1 MQLQTIVHTIPPL
14 YDSESRVLLLGSI
27 PSPKSR
33 EVGFFYGHPQNRFWR
48 VLAAVLGEEVPVSIE
63 DKRAMCLRHHVAL
76 WDTIAKCDI
85 AGASDTSI
93 RNAEPNDIGRLLRE
107 SKITRIFATGGK
119 SAQLYRKLIEPKT
132 GVPITQLPS
141 TSPANAAWSL
151 ETADRSVPRYSLIRG
166 VFFTSKE
173 LFPNAALK
181 KLILPLVIEQVL
193 AITVGLAD
201 TMMVS
206 SVGEAAVSGVSLVD
220 MLNVLIINI
229 FSALATGGAVVVAQ
243 LLGAR
248 KNDRACDASKQL
260 YLVVTVIALIIS
272 ALVMLFRAPLLRLL
286 FGTIE
291 DRRDAQR
298 AHLSDG
304 QRVLLPRSGDLQRR
318 CGAVPRTGQL
328 AYLHADCGTD
338 QHRQPHRQLAVH
350 FRVQV
355 GRRRRS
361 AFVRA
366 VARHGGCRYH
376 DSAAEPRAHGL
387 PAARTAVSTG

>member
-93 RNAEPNDIGRLLRE
+93 RNAEPNDIGRLLPRE
-107 SKITRIFATGGK
+107 QNYAHFCHRRQVGAAVPQTHRAENRRTRH
-119 SAQLYRKLIEPKT
+119 
-132 GVPITQLPS
+132 
-141 TSPANAAWSL
+141 AAALHQSR
-151 ETADRSVPRYSLIRG
+151 ERRMVAREADRSVPRYSLIRG

-291 DRRDAQR
+291 DERDGQC

-318 CGAVPRTGQL
+318 RGAVPRTGQL
-328 AYLHADCGTD
+328 AYLHADCGAD
-338 QHRQPHRQLAVH
+338 QHRQPHRQLAASSSCSNGASQAQR
-350 FRVQV
+350 FRPCC
-355 GRRRRS
+355 
-361 AFVRA
+361 
-366 VARHGGCRYH
+366 H
-376 DSAAEPRAHGL
+376 
-387 PAARTAVSTG
+387 AARRLSLSRFCC

>member
-93 RNAEPNDIGRLLRE
+93 RNAEPNDIGKLLRE

-151 ETADRSVPRYSLIRG
+151 ETTDRSVPRYSLIRG

-272 ALVMLFRAPLLRLL
+272 TLVMLFRAPLLRLL

-291 DRRDAQR
+291 DDVMQSALTYLTVSVFSYPVLAIYNAGAALFRAQGNSR
-298 AHLSDG
+298 ISMLIAGLINIVNLIGNS
-304 QRVLLPRSGDLQRR
+304 LL
-318 CGAVPRTGQL
+318 
-328 AYLHADCGTD
+328 
-338 QHRQPHRQLAVH
+338 H

-387 PAARTAVSTG
+387 SAARTAVSTG

>member
-1 MQLQTIVHTIPPL
+1 MVA
-14 YDSESRVLLLGSI
+14 
-27 PSPKSR
+27 R
-33 EVGFFYGHPQNRFWR
+33 E
-48 VLAAVLGEEVPVSIE
+48 
-63 DKRAMCLRHHVAL
+63 
-76 WDTIAKCDI
+76 
-85 AGASDTSI
+85 
-93 RNAEPNDIGRLLRE
+93 
-107 SKITRIFATGGK
+107 
-119 SAQLYRKLIEPKT
+119 
-132 GVPITQLPS
+132 
-141 TSPANAAWSL
+141 
-151 ETADRSVPRYSLIRG
+151 ADRSVPRYSLIRG

-260 YLVVTVIALIIS
+260 YLVVTAIALIIS

-291 DRRDAQR
+291 DD
-298 AHLSDG
+298 
-304 QRVLLPRSGDLQRR
+304 VM
-318 CGAVPRTGQL
+318 
-328 AYLHADCGTD
+328 
-338 QHRQPHRQLAVH
+338 
-350 FRVQV
+350 
-355 GRRRRS
+355 
-361 AFVRA
+361 
-366 VARHGGCRYH
+366 
-376 DSAAEPRAHGL
+376 
-387 PAARTAVSTG
+387 